1 MTRFL
6 GMAVVGLIAFLI
18 LLAEIGKL
26 QEDVEARIEQQRR
39 ANAYPRQ

>member
-6 GMAVVGLIAFLI
+6 GLAVVAFIAFLI
-18 LLAEIGKL
+18 VLAGIGKL
-26 QEDVEARIEQQRR
+26 QEDVKARIEQQRR